1 MNKAGRILFL
11 LLLLVTM
18 SLAQPLLD
26 GYKSIKWNTPLA
38 EVASKFPNASNCL
51 ISADSLAENKGTQ
64 LETMAGTEIF
74 NEIQCL
80 EVEEDDAGMLKSFKY
95 LFSDS
100 SFIGLLYS
108 NEQANPDDVI
118 KAVSAKYGTAKKNV
132 LMDTTVMGFKTK
144 ATMYEWKGQKGSIRA
159 QVIIADGTAL
169 YDNYMQQQA
178 YQMGVSEL
186 EMEMAKA
193 VMEEQRKQL
202 MQISVIGPLYI
213 SNLFIQKQK
222 HLAAKQP
229 KPVQPKKPS
238 ISDDF

>member
-1 MNKAGRILFL
+1 MER
-11 LLLLVTM
+11 
-18 SLAQPLLD
+18 P
-26 GYKSIKWNTPLA
+26 
-38 EVASKFPNASNCL
+38 
-51 ISADSLAENKGTQ
+51 
-64 LETMAGTEIF
+64 
-74 NEIQCL
+74 
-80 EVEEDDAGMLKSFKY
+80 
-95 LFSDS
+95 
-100 SFIGLLYS
+100 
-108 NEQANPDDVI
+108 
-118 KAVSAKYGTAKKNV
+118 
-132 LMDTTVMGFKTK
+132 
-144 ATMYEWKGQKGSIRA
+144 KGSIRA
-159 QVIIADGTAL
+159 QDIADGTAL